1 MGNTKNAASRRPNTQ
16 RNTGARKE
24 KATTAVKLTEKSS
37 KKRKGNSKPDDGSGP
52 LVNPLTSLAPTT
64 KATPKA
70 TPKPRPNYNGAPNTQ
85 SSHSG
90 HYTQESGASTTLTSC
105 LDLDAARTLMDF
117 GTGSRSTSRVLI
129 SEEKS
134 VAGLQGDGEEEVA
147 ALDIPDM
154 LHVNSHADNE
164 EVDEEDDDSSE
175 DDSSDDEVLDIKYQ
189 VPNGTACK
197 NIVLSNK
204 TTWGSFVSK
213 IAEGMGTRPTLLF
226 RLGYVFSWLPKN
238 PKPRPMLLTSE
249 NEYGEMPEGI
259 EERLSKA
266 TRSDKKGKKTP
277 SYVIISDE
285 SDTKPSGSNSSKTKT
300 RARNDENSLEPAI
313 TEEDATNS
321 ITRIIEKIEGNFH
334 CREHDRA
341 CVIEDSGYH
350 YQLTNEDLSVWAK
363 LVHEHLTS
371 IDRVPDKLNYEADCK
386 EESSL
391 LNSTLLDV
399 AASYLPR
406 EAMAYIFHL
415 DVKSTR
421 QKRLKTAARPDI
433 NPWMS
438 YGPPPPWFFQ
448 PPVFPSYAHPS
459 VSGTPSTLP
468 STNSVPSSSAMA
480 SPSRKRRL
488 HVTYPLIGEW
498 LTSLDADPIRGE
510 DMVYF
515 EQYADTLAQE
525 GILRLGDLHDLKT
538 PEKLMDILPSIR
550 WGIANRLMKFAME
563 DIDSYEQEA
572 KRNRTE

>member
-1 MGNTKNAASRRPNTQ
+1 MGLKWSVIFSDA
-16 RNTGARKE
+16 
-24 KATTAVKLTEKSS
+24 
-37 KKRKGNSKPDDGSGP
+37 
-52 LVNPLTSLAPTT
+52 
-64 KATPKA
+64 A

-85 SSHSG
+85 TSHSG

-105 LDLDAARTLMDF
+105 HDLDAARTLMDF
-117 GTGSRSTSRVLI
+117 GTGLRSTSRVLI
-129 SEEKS
+129 SEERS
-134 VAGLQGDGEEEVA
+134 VAGLQGDGEEEEEVA

-175 DDSSDDEVLDIKYQ
+175 DDRSDDEVLDIKYQ

-197 NIVLSNK
+197 NIILSNK

-238 PKPRPMLLTSE
+238 PKPRPMLLTSKD
-249 NEYGEMPEGI
+249 EYLEMLEGI
-259 EERLSKA
+259 DERLSK
-266 TRSDKKGKKTP
+266 TTSSDKKGKKAP

-313 TEEDATNS
+313 TEEDTTNS

-363 LVHEHLTS
+363 LVHEHLAS
-371 IDRVPDKLNYEADCK
+371 IDRVPDKLN
-386 EESSL
+386 
-391 LNSTLLDV
+391 
-399 AASYLPR
+399 
-406 EAMAYIFHL
+406 L

-468 STNSVPSSSAMA
+468 STNSAPSSSAMA

-563 DIDSYEQEA
+563 DIDCYEQEV
-572 KRNRTE
+572 KQNRTE